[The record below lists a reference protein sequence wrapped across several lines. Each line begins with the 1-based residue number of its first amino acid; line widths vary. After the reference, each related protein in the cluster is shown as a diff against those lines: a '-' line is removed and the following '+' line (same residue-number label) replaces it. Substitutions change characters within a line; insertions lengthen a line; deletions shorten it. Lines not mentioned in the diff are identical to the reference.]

1 MKHVKRIFALL
12 LAAALLLTATGCS
25 ASDYKKAT
33 ELLNAG
39 NYADAEAMFLALG
52 DYKDSADLVLK
63 CRYGFADAAE
73 AGGDYAAAAEQ
84 FKALGDYED
93 SAARASACGYALA
106 EAALDDGD
114 LDTAEERFT
123 ALGDYEDS
131 AARASACGYALAE
144 AALDDGDLDTA
155 EERFTALGD
164 YEDSAARAAG
174 IQDLR
179 LATQLTGLWASEPI
193 DITDSMETSLYASLN
208 PDVADEILDGVDLG
222 TLTMEMTL
230 EFTDNGVFYLKVD
243 GSSLGDAVDVTLSVL
258 RSALLQYFEETTRQ
272 SAEAE
277 GMTLEQV
284 MEAANCETL
293 EDLFAF
299 GAGMTFDDFIEESFP
314 REFYLSAFDAVS
326 MSGSFTVADGEIQLT
341 LVGET
346 DTVDYD
352 ADADTVTMDG
362 GTENE
367 LVFHRS

>member
-131 AARASACGYALAE
+131 AARA
-144 AALDDGDLDTA
+144 
-155 EERFTALGD
+155 
-164 YEDSAARAAG
+164 AG

-230 EFTDNGVFYLKVD
+230 
-243 GSSLGDAVDVTLSVL
+243 SL
-258 RSALLQYFEETTRQ
+258 
-272 SAEAE
+272 
-277 GMTLEQV
+277 
-284 MEAANCETL
+284 
-293 EDLFAF
+293 
-299 GAGMTFDDFIEESFP
+299 IH
-314 REFYLSAFDAVS
+314 
-326 MSGSFTVADGEIQLT
+326 I
-341 LVGET
+341 
-346 DTVDYD
+346 
-352 ADADTVTMDG
+352 
-362 GTENE
+362 
-367 LVFHRS
+367 